1 MSETNGDDGAVVV
14 CAPFAG
20 VARLQ
25 VAEGDDVTTGLPV
38 AVVEAVKL
46 EAPVPAP
53 CPATVAKVLVED
65 FSDVSGGDPLLM
77 LTPKDA
83 PAAGAAGAG
92 AVDEAGGV
100 GAVR

>member
-20 VARLQ
+20 VVRLQ
-25 VAEGDDVTTGLPV
+25 VAVGDDVTTGLPV

-53 CPATVAKVLVED
+53 CPATVAELLVED
-65 FSDVSGGDPLLM
+65 FSDVSGGDPLLT
-77 LTPKDA
+77 LAPK
-83 PAAGAAGAG
+83 
-92 AVDEAGGV
+92 GV
-100 GAVR
+100 GAR

>member
-25 VAEGDDVTTGLPV
+25 VAEGDDVTTGLPI

-46 EAPVPAP
+46 EAPVQAP
-53 CPATVAKVLVED
+53 CPATVAKILVED
-65 FSDVSGGDPLLM
+65 FSDVSGGDPLL
-77 LTPKDA
+77 LLAPHGSASADA
-83 PAAGAAGAG
+83 G
-92 AVDEAGGV
+92 EAG
-100 GAVR
+100 R

>member
-1 MSETNGDDGAVVV
+1 MSETNADAGGAVTV

-25 VAEGDDVTTGLPV
+25 VAVGDTVGTGDAV

-53 CPATVAKVLVED
+53 CPATVAEVLVED
-65 FSDVSGGDPLLM
+65 FSDVTGGDALVRLEPS
-77 LTPKDA
+77 
-83 PAAGAAGAG
+83 GAG
-92 AVDEAGGV
+92 EAG
-100 GAVR
+100 R

>member
-53 CPATVAKVLVED
+53 CPATVTKILVED

-77 LTPKDA
+77 LEPKGAVA
-83 PAAGAAGAG
+83 PGEAGSAGEAGAA
-92 AVDEAGGV
+92 
-100 GAVR
+100 R

>member
-1 MSETNGDDGAVVV
+1 MPRRVRRLVAMSETNGDDGAVVV

-25 VAEGDDVTTGLPV
+25 VAEGDDVTAGAPV

-53 CPATVAKVLVED
+53 CPATVASVLVED
-65 FSDVSGGDPLLM
+65 FSDVSGGDALVT
-77 LTPKDA
+77 LTPKGD
-83 PAAGAAGAG
+83 G
-92 AVDEAGGV
+92 
-100 GAVR
+100 R